1 MKSRQ
6 ELTYELIESLRRLSK
21 VKWFLGSPKL
31 TLEEFMVLD
40 LIHESELCSMKDI
53 TTTFSM
59 PPSTATGLVDRLV
72 ERKYV
77 TRSKSKDDRRR
88 ILIKMTTRG
97 KKVHA
102 AFKSDA
108 LIQLEESLKHLS
120 NNEIASLLGLI
131 NKLITGLHES

>member
-40 LIHESELCSMKDI
+40 LVYESGSCSMKDI
-53 TTTFSM
+53 ISSFSM

-72 ERKYV
+72 DRKYV
-77 TRSKSKDDRRR
+77 IRSKSKEDRRR
-88 ILIKMTTRG
+88 ILIKMTTKG
-97 KKVHA
+97 KKVYSS
-102 AFKSDA
+102 FKSGA
-108 LIQLEESLKHLS
+108 LAQLEDSLKHLTTS
-120 NNEIASLLGLI
+120 ELESLLKLI
-131 NKLITGLHES
+131 NKLIEGLHG